1 MTSAFADPPITP
13 KAAATRARL
22 LEIAATGVHR
32 ARLCRSLA
40 AGHRQ
45 SCRWVTKGAIYGHF
59 RSKGQL
65 LVEVIRTQLAER
77 DAQFDINAVAEQP
90 MTAFVQFINPDSRDL
105 RLLQID
111 AAAAARH
118 DPDVAA
124 GVEEIYAARSAW
136 ILDTLRRLDSP
147 ETLLYII
154 NALSAGVGAQE
165 AHGRPAPDPDVW
177 AEIVGRMF
185 KARHVPLSQARR
197 SGTPWPPV
205 SGSARTE
212 PVPMFAGSEG
222 SVHYERWVPD
232 GRARRIVVVVHGY
245 AEYAAR
251 YGHVAER
258 LMAGRRS
265 GLRRGSHRARSQRR

>member
-22 LEIAATGVHR
+22 LEAAAAVFIKHGYAAVSLRDIAK
-32 ARLCRSLA
+32 A
-40 AGHRQ
+40 AG
-45 SCRWVTKGAIYGHF
+45 VTKGAIYGHF

-90 MTAFVQFINPDSRDL
+90 MDVFVQFINPLSRNL

-124 GVEEIYAARSAW
+124 GVEEIYAARSSW

-185 KARHVPLSQARR
+185 NARR
-197 SGTPWPPV
+197 PSESGE
-205 SGSARTE
+205 A
-212 PVPMFAGSEG
+212 
-222 SVHYERWVPD
+222 
-232 GRARRIVVVVHGY
+232 
-245 AEYAAR
+245 
-251 YGHVAER
+251 
-258 LMAGRRS
+258 
-265 GLRRGSHRARSQRR
+265 